1 LLKKV
6 LLVSTAL
13 STIWIGTPADAGPLI
28 GAAAATAATLFQA
41 SAANVGVGAF
51 GFLGLSGWGAVAAQ
65 FAVRAVL
72 GYALNALSSK
82 PKPSVDEYKAN
93 VNQLGA
99 VLPQQVI
106 YGQTRVGG
114 AVFYQVLSNSDTT
127 LHRCIAFAGH
137 EIDSYQELY
146 LNDQLVTIDGNG
158 DITDPAGAPWNT
170 VNLKLYTGTDDQTAD
185 PDLVSAV
192 GEWTE
197 DCRARGVAYILATF
211 TDNEAFQNGLPVVTA
226 TIRGK
231 KVHDPRD
238 GTTAWSSNPALCIRD
253 YLLADYGLAEDTA
266 NINDA
271 LFKIA
276 AEECDLNVGGSAKYT
291 CNGAFTLDSSP
302 EDIIRNLLSS
312 MGGIFWNYAGQ
323 WAIQAAVYQ
332 TPELELTDDDLRG
345 QITVATRHSRRD
357 NFNTVVGTY
366 RGPDTYYQDDNYDE
380 ISSPFYIEEDNG
392 IRATSELPLKFTD
405 TNNMAQRIALIYLR
419 RNRQQITVQGS
430 FGLKAVDLKI
440 GDNVMLTNSHMG
452 WTQKVFE
459 VVDWR
464 LQQEGMD
471 LSVMM
476 ILREM
481 QESVFTGVLGDLEDE
496 SGNLLQDESGNQLE
510 AVVA

>member
-1 LLKKV
+1 
-6 LLVSTAL
+6 
-13 STIWIGTPADAGPLI
+13 
-28 GAAAATAATLFQA
+28 
-41 SAANVGVGAF
+41 
-51 GFLGLSGWGAVAAQ
+51 
-65 FAVRAVL
+65 
-72 GYALNALSSK
+72 
-82 PKPSVDEYKAN
+82 
-93 VNQLGA
+93 
-99 VLPQQVI
+99 
-106 YGQTRVGG
+106 
-114 AVFYQVLSNSDTT
+114 
-127 LHRCIAFAGH
+127 
-137 EIDSYQELY
+137 
-146 LNDQLVTIDGNG
+146 
-158 DITDPAGAPWNT
+158 
-170 VNLKLYTGTDDQTAD
+170 
-185 PDLVSAV
+185 
-192 GEWTE
+192 
-197 DCRARGVAYILATF
+197 
-211 TDNEAFQNGLPVVTA
+211 
-226 TIRGK
+226 
-231 KVHDPRD
+231 
-238 GTTAWSSNPALCIRD
+238 
-253 YLLADYGLAEDTA
+253 
-266 NINDA
+266 
-271 LFKIA
+271 
-276 AEECDLNVGGSAKYT
+276 
-291 CNGAFTLDSSP
+291 
-302 EDIIRNLLSS
+302 